1 MNNGTSEKSDALLK
15 AAFEEYCREQEE
27 SLPGEDELRDRFPPK
42 EDECEKYCKKARRI
56 ERGNSAAMKALR
68 RAAVIAL
75 AVTLTAFGVL
85 MLNED
90 VRAAVLGLFVGQTED
105 GSTVV
110 RFSGSDDESEPVEE
124 KSIYDVSVG
133 YVPEGFVLNEIQDEA
148 LVGNFRIIL
157 LNGEDTP
164 ANSVPFARVD
174 IRTAGKTMNG
184 YDAEF
189 SPNSFDY
196 FSQTTVRGMD
206 AFYTNDMDYID
217 EAFIAS
223 SGYGPEYF
231 EGGLIIFGD
240 GSIVVD
246 VLGCGISIDELF
258 KIAESVVW

>member
-1 MNNGTSEKSDALLK
+1 
-15 AAFEEYCREQEE
+15 
-27 SLPGEDELRDRFPPK
+27 
-42 EDECEKYCKKARRI
+42 
-56 ERGNSAAMKALR
+56 
-68 RAAVIAL
+68 
-75 AVTLTAFGVL
+75 
-85 MLNED
+85 
-90 VRAAVLGLFVGQTED
+90 
-105 GSTVV
+105 
-110 RFSGSDDESEPVEE
+110 
-124 KSIYDVSVG
+124 
-133 YVPEGFVLNEIQDEA
+133 
-148 LVGNFRIIL
+148 
-157 LNGEDTP
+157 
-164 ANSVPFARVD
+164 
-174 IRTAGKTMNG
+174 MNG